1 MAEDTALE
9 AALPVRVDEDPL
21 SEAADPDEVAGEV
34 ADAPLE
40 AEPLADPHSVCWS
53 WRAAA

>member
-1 MAEDTALE
+1 MPE
-9 AALPVRVDEDPL
+9 AALPVGVDEDPL

-40 AEPLADPHSVCWS
+40 AEPFAEIHKVT
-53 WRAAA
+53 A

>member
-40 AEPLADPHSVCWS
+40 AEPLAEIHKVT
-53 WRAAA
+53 A